1 MATMTALTVNVTAPP
16 VAPYSFGLFSV
27 APPGPQPDPHFG
39 AVGLVAWESAWCGGA
54 VGVTGSPCVQDN
66 PAAIAVDNTVCNY
79 SQFQPFWVYAYS
91 QGSAGAWLGPEL
103 EAEARDRLV
112 DGEQFA
118 AEQQLW
124 AAMDAAITQVA
135 VTGGPHGLA
144 YVEQLLAQ
152 TYKGRGVLH
161 MGRYAATLLSQQG
174 LLMPDGNVLRSKLGT
189 PVIAGGG
196 YQQVGGALP
205 ATYDVFG
212 TGPVV
217 AMAGPATTIPAQI
230 DRGVNDTHA
239 LAFKP
244 YVVGWDCTA
253 VGVTIT

>member
-118 AEQQLW
+118 AEQQ
-124 AAMDAAITQVA
+124 
-135 VTGGPHGLA
+135 
-144 YVEQLLAQ
+144 